1 MIAEIIGAI
10 GLICAALI
18 SGVFG
23 YLAKKFKKENE
34 IQQLNNQQA
43 ELKKEILRNKD
54 DYEKIIDDATNQI
67 ETFLEKANQKDSIQ

>member
-34 IQQLNNQQA
+34 IQHLSTSLQLQGIGEDIKELREDVKGVRNNQQ
-43 ELKKEILRNKD
+43 RH
-54 DYEKIIDDATNQI
+54 
-67 ETFLEKANQKDSIQ
+67 LEWHAGREQ